1 MVLLFREKKTEHTTE
16 VVRHNNRA
24 RGLSAA
30 ERPDKNFQNA
40 KKAHPSRPL
49 SALTRSGCQTSRGR
63 GRSRRGYCAA
73 AGPRRRAGW
82 TPRARSAQRDERE
95 GDARVGG
102 CERDPRALGGREDA
116 VWTHGARAA
125 AHVRV
130 DGVARELEVGEH
142 VARADERRLPRL
154 GHAHDLDHPRLRALH
169 LGRLHLN
176 GGAAWGGGVWEK
188 RGWRRGVGVWG
199 RARGARGE
207 GWERGGR
214 LPTPPPVGRAL
225 GPGARAGAAGLG
237 R

>member
-1 MVLLFREKKTEHTTE
+1 MVLLFREKKPNT
-16 VVRHNNRA
+16 
-24 RGLSAA
+24 
-30 ERPDKNFQNA
+30 RPKLCA
-40 KKAHPSRPL
+40 TITAPPRPL
-49 SALTRSGCQTSRGR
+49 SRA
-63 GRSRRGYCAA
+63 
-73 AGPRRRAGW
+73 PRQKLPKCKKKPTRRAHS
-82 TPRARSAQRDERE
+82 PHSRARDAKHQGV
-95 GDARVGG
+95 GDDRVAAIAPPQVRVGG
-102 CERDPRALGGREDA
+102 LHGLQERDLRSGTSARVTHAWVGVRGTRTRSGGREDA